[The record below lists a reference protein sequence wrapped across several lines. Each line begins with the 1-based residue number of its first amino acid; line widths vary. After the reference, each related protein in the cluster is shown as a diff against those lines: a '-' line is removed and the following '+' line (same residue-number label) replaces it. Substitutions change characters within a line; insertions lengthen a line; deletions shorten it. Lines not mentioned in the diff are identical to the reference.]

1 MKRLV
6 VAVVVLAGC
15 SSGVLRVQDAVV
27 AAPAGDVAAVYL
39 TVENGSGE
47 RVSLVGVRTN
57 RGRAEIHESYMEAD
71 LMRMRP
77 VASVA
82 IESGATV
89 VFEPGGLHIML
100 FDLPGLAPGDVVDL
114 TLQFDDGSDVAVSA
128 PVRPITE
135 LVP

>member
-1 MKRLV
+1 M
-6 VAVVVLAGC
+6 
-15 SSGVLRVQDAVV
+15 
-27 AAPAGDVAAVYL
+27 
-39 TVENGSGE
+39 
-47 RVSLVGVRTN
+47 SLVGVRTN